1 MTGASGGIPGM
12 DKLSPERRALLERM
26 LRERGIE
33 DRPASPGIT
42 PRQQDGP
49 SPLSLNQEG
58 IWFIHQLDPE
68 RPAYN
73 IPGVVRLQG
82 PLEVGALEKTLEI
95 LLRRHDA
102 LRTVFELNDTG
113 VPVQTVTAPGPFELP
128 VVDLSA
134 LTEQEQASEIQRRAQ
149 EDAETPF
156 DLARGP
162 LFTAFLL
169 KLSDVEHVL
178 VLKVHHLVI
187 DGWSW
192 GIVTEELKSLYR
204 SQRRGVEVDLPRPEL
219 QYVDFAVWQRDWLS
233 GDRYDELVRYWSDQL
248 RDLQPLALPTDHPRP
263 SVQSFRGKH
272 QRLHVAEADAAGLR
286 SFARSEGHTL
296 FVVLLTAFKIM
307 LRQYAKQ
314 DDIVVGAT
322 FANRGRS
329 ELESIVGYFVTLLP
343 LRTRV
348 EGSLAVPS
356 LLRRVSETASGAIS
370 HQALPLNRLV
380 TELGLARDPSRT
392 PLFQVVFYLL
402 TPDHNPAVFGFGLP
416 GTKEVVEMDDI
427 ELTPIETE
435 CHLSRFDL
443 MFLLWDLPEG
453 LFGTVEY
460 STDLFDDAT
469 IGEMIDAFHAV
480 LPLVA
485 EHEGGSV
492 DDLTSTLAHAL
503 EERRRR
509 TAEESK
515 QKMSSSLSRIRSRGG
530 RRRGGP
536 ADADGGAHP

>member
-1 MTGASGGIPGM
+1 M
-12 DKLSPERRALLERM
+12 DKLSPERRALLQRM

-33 DRPASPGIT
+33 DRPTSGTIV
-42 PRQQDGP
+42 PRKDEGP

-73 IPGVVRLQG
+73 IPGVVRLRG
-82 PLEVGALEKTLEI
+82 PLDVEALEASLGLI
-95 LLRRHDA
+95 LRRHDA
-102 LRTVFELNDTG
+102 LRTVFDLDAAG
-113 VPVQTVTAPGPFELP
+113 VPVQKVTDPGPFELP

-134 LTEQEQASEIQRRAQ
+134 SSEQEQASEVQRRARA
-149 EDAETPF
+149 DAETPF
-156 DLARGP
+156 DLAHGP

-169 KLSDVEHVL
+169 RLSDVDHVL
-178 VLKVHHLVI
+178 ILKVHHLVI

-192 GIVTEELKSLYR
+192 GIVTEELKELYR
-204 SQRRGVEVDLPRPEL
+204 SQRRGVEVGLPRPEL

-233 GDRYDELVRYWSDQL
+233 GDRYDELVSYWSEQL
-248 RDLQPLALPTDHPRP
+248 RDLQSLDLPTDHPRP
-263 SVQSFRGKH
+263 PVQSFRGKH
-272 QRLHVAEADAAGLR
+272 QPLHVTEAEARRLR
-286 SFARSEGHTL
+286 SFARTEGHTL
-296 FVVLLTAFKIM
+296 FVVLLTAFKVM
-307 LRQYAKQ
+307 LRYYAKQ

-329 ELESIVGYFVTLLP
+329 ELEAIVGYFVTLLP

-348 EGSLAVPS
+348 EGPSTVPS

-435 CHLSRFDL
+435 CHLARFDL

-485 EHEGGSV
+485 DHRGRTV
-492 DDLTSTLAHAL
+492 DDLSSRLAREL

-509 TAEESK
+509 AAQESK

-530 RRRGGP
+530 RRRSGP
-536 ADADGGAHP
+536 ADADGGARP